1 MMKLM
6 KSMMINCRK
15 ASFLIAKK
23 EERKLTF
30 GERIHLA
37 MHLSMCE
44 FCKAFEKQS
53 AFISG
58 QAKHFHPVTDL
69 SPEAKAK
76 IIKSLGQK

>member
-6 KSMMINCRK
+6 KSMMISCRK
-15 ASFLIAKK
+15 ASFLISKK
-23 EERKLTF
+23 EERKLTM

-53 AFISG
+53 AYISKQTKYFISS
-58 QAKHFHPVTDL
+58 AELTPAD
-69 SPEAKAK
+69 K
-76 IIKSLGQK
+76 ISILKSLEK